1 MNTFLEKIS
10 TYQFLNYFIPG
21 MVFIS
26 LIKYLGVYDLP
37 LDNVLFVLL
46 GGYCAG
52 MVMSRIG
59 SLIIEP
65 ILRKW
70 RFIIFAPYKDY
81 KDAEIKAPKVPI
93 LVAENNM
100 YRTLL
105 ATFLSLSVIY
115 GLNLITIVR
124 GFMQSKWM
132 PLAVLMGLTLLFLF
146 SYRKQ
151 TSYIKQ
157 NIEHVTHKEENE

>member
-26 LIKYLGVYDLP
+26 LLKYLGIYNLP

-52 MVMSRIG
+52 MIMSRIG

-65 ILRKW
+65 CLRKW
-70 RFIIFAPYKDY
+70 RFVVFAPYKDY
-81 KDAEIKAPKVPI
+81 KDAESHVPKVAI
-93 LVAENNM
+93 LVGENNM

-105 ATFLSLSVIY
+105 ATFMSLTVIY
-115 GLNLITIVR
+115 SMNLFTCVR
-124 GFMQSKWM
+124 GFMHSKWM
-132 PLAVLMGLTLLFLF
+132 PLAVLSGVALLFLF

-151 TSYIKQ
+151 TTYVKR
-157 NIEHVTHKEENE
+157 NIEHFCSGRDKQ